1 MCNKEEKD
9 MAVAEKRLEELRA
22 KISKITKNAPVL
34 SGEDN
39 MIELNEN
46 NSYHKVWFEE
56 DSYKEK

>member
-1 MCNKEEKD
+1 